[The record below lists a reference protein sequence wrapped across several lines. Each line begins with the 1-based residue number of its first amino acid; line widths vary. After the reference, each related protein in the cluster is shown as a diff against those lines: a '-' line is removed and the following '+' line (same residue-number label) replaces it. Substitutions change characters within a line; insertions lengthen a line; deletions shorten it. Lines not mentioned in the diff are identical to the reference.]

1 MDLKRNRIILLCILA
16 LMFPIVL
23 FSNRLGTTLS
33 VAALLGVLVLYLVGI
48 HFLWR
53 CPACGPPWASPA
65 ASPPTAPTA
74 KKSCNAPHSPVKGLS
89 V

>member
-33 VAALLGVLVLYLVGI
+33 VAALMGVLVLYLVGI

-53 CPACGPPWASPA
+53 CPACGHALGKPSRI
-65 ASPPTAPTA
+65 PTHCPYCE
-74 KKSCNAPHSPVKGLS
+74 KEL
-89 V
+89 